1 MGTAPFR
8 RLSHR
13 QQGNMMQNAMKSSQM
28 APLYLPPTFGRMLGV

>member
-13 QQGNMMQNAMKSSQM
+13 QQGNMMQNAMKSFWNI
-28 APLYLPPTFGRMLGV
+28 PTFCPLK